1 VQPVRSRK
9 PLHARGRAL
18 PAGEDM
24 NGIDLLVSQHR
35 ALEALLDRTL
45 EAKDAGSRRALF
57 QRVGDELS
65 VHLGAEEQV
74 FYPAV
79 RAKRTE
85 DILLESLEEHLSL
98 KRLLAD
104 LIDLD
109 PEDRMFEP
117 KFKVLREQTEHHHE
131 EEEENLF
138 PKVRKM
144 LPDDEIERLGTEM
157 AEMQEQRRT
166 EDAPRESV
174 LEETDQA
181 AELPPRAS

>member
-1 VQPVRSRK
+1 
-9 PLHARGRAL
+9 
-18 PAGEDM
+18 M

-35 ALEALLDRTL
+35 ALEDLLDRTL
-45 EAKDAGSRRALF
+45 DAKDSDSRRELF

-104 LIDLD
+104 LIDMD
-109 PEDRMFEP
+109 PDEQTFEP

-131 EEEENLF
+131 EEEEHLF
-138 PKVRKM
+138 PKVRQLLK
-144 LPDDEIERLGTEM
+144 PAEIEQLGIRM
-157 AEMQEQRRT
+157 AELQKERRR

-174 LEETDQA
+174 LDETVQA
-181 AELPPRAS
+181 AELPPRRA

>member
-1 VQPVRSRK
+1 
-9 PLHARGRAL
+9 
-18 PAGEDM
+18 M

-35 ALEALLDRTL
+35 ALEALLDQTL
-45 EAKDAGSRRALF
+45 EAKDAHSRRALF
-57 QRVGDELS
+57 RRVGDELS

-109 PEDRMFEP
+109 PEDRTFEP
-117 KFKVLREQTEHHHE
+117 KFKVLREQAEHHHE
-131 EEEENLF
+131 EEEAHLF
-138 PKVRKM
+138 PKVRQL
-144 LPDDEIERLGTEM
+144 LPTADIDRLGDEM
-157 AEMQEQRRT
+157 ADLQEARRR
-166 EDAPRESV
+166 EDAPRDAV

-181 AELPPRAS
+181 AELPPRAG

>member
-1 VQPVRSRK
+1 
-9 PLHARGRAL
+9 
-18 PAGEDM
+18 M
-24 NGIDLLVSQHR
+24 NGIDLLVAQHR
-35 ALEALLDRTL
+35 ALEDLLDRTL
-45 EAKDAGSRRALF
+45 EAKDTDSRRELF
-57 QRVGDELS
+57 RRVGDELS

-109 PEDRMFEP
+109 PDEQTFEP

-131 EEEENLF
+131 EEEKNLF
-138 PKVRKM
+138 PKVRQLLK
-144 LPDDEIERLGTEM
+144 PAEIEQLGTRM
-157 AEMQEQRRT
+157 AEMQKERRL

-174 LEETDQA
+174 LDETTQA
-181 AELPPRAS
+181 AELPPRSA